1 MEKKKFQLGKKKQ
14 DEVVLGKK
22 EKKKFMTP
30 KKWNVVLGVL
40 AVFFFLAAVGN
51 SGNATNAEKWEKSYN
66 EATKSNDEIKKQN
79 EDLQAKLDKLQADY
93 DSLSEQAKAQEDQKS
108 QIDSLTQKQKE
119 LAVLLDENKD
129 YEEMEQAYQQWSG
142 TEKEPMGQNRFRM
155 EFLGL
160 LKDEIFDHGKVKE
173 IELSGNRCRI
183 LLSDWN
189 LEKTAEAMER
199 IEISPL
205 VDHVE
210 LTRQNEQTELEVLL
224 AGGEDHEL

>member
-1 MEKKKFQLGKKKQ
+1 MEERKRTERKNINFASYKGKRDRKKYLPVFPGLLVWCLMIWCMFISPLRDLAIQKQ
-14 DEVVLGKK
+14 
-22 EKKKFMTP
+22 
-30 KKWNVVLGVL
+30 
-40 AVFFFLAAVGN
+40 A
-51 SGNATNAEKWEKSYN
+51 
-66 EATKSNDEIKKQN
+66 
-79 EDLQAKLDKLQADY
+79 
-93 DSLSEQAKAQEDQKS
+93 
-108 QIDSLTQKQKE
+108 LTQKQKE

-155 EFLGL
+155 EFWGL

-183 LLSDWN
+183 LLSDWT

-210 LTRQNEQTELEVLL
+210 LTRQNEQTELEILL